1 MGSVEFKTIKHGSSM
16 RKLALGAWGSPKDPS
31 VNVQIDLDVTRL
43 IEHLKQT
50 SGISLKQAIIKIF
63 SSVLNDIPELNT
75 VIIRNKFRQ
84 RLNNRIFIPTVFR
97 NNQQVDLNGIWIDNA
112 HGMTLSELNTCWVE
126 KISNLRLGKDRPTHR
141 VVSIFKRLPD
151 PLCKPIIRLI
161 DFIQYT
167 CNISLKN
174 FGLPNDPFG
183 SMTVTFLDKLN
194 VRYANIPI
202 YSFSRSA
209 ITAAIGRMYE
219 DEKKKK
225 LPITWTFDHR
235 YFDGF
240 EGGLGLKRINYYLK
254 NPHVL

>member
-1 MGSVEFKTIKHGSSM
+1 M
-16 RKLALGAWGSPKDPS
+16 RKLALGAWGSPTDPS
-31 VNVQIDLDVTRL
+31 VNVQVDLDVTRL
-43 IEHLKQT
+43 VEHLKQIPGT
-50 SGISLKQAIIKIF
+50 SLKQAMIKIF

-75 VIIRNKFRQ
+75 VIIRNKFRR

-97 NNQQVDLNGIWIDNA
+97 NNQQIDLNGICIDNA
-112 HGMTLSELNTCWVE
+112 HGMTLSELNACWVE
-126 KISNLRLGKDRPTHR
+126 KISNLRLGKDRPTQR
-141 VVSIFKRLPD
+141 VVSIFKRVPD
-151 PLCKPIIRLI
+151 PLCKPIIRCI

-174 FGLPNDPFG
+174 VGLPNDPFG

-209 ITAAIGRMYE
+209 ITAAIGEMYD

-235 YFDGF
+235 CFDGF
-240 EGGLGLKRINYYLK
+240 EGGLGLKRIHYYLK